1 MKRLL
6 LLLGCVAAFS
16 SCLKNDKFER
26 DMTSTGYIIY
36 SSAAKQT
43 LVALDPFN
51 VAFRLNILIAE
62 GDGDFNAA
70 PGEIRQRMF
79 STGTVISYDETRAN
93 YKLVFN
99 SGSISGDYPR
109 KGTITISTNGY
120 GSLAE
125 AGARW
130 DIYLSDSY
138 AMFSDSKAIYTSSST
153 YSVTNSGDNTWQ
165 VSIQQ
170 LVSVLPDAG
179 IVEGSD
185 GSEIKFESDWTASYT
200 IKQEKGTQKLTD
212 VRNSIFTI
220 STSVLNGKTMY
231 LPADQLNVSTPK
243 PVQFNPACSAS
254 APVGNG
260 LMTISLAND
269 DEMMSNY
276 TTAEVMGGDQL
287 NTCFPK
293 IKISYGGYTTEY

>member
-70 PGEIRQRMF
+70 PGEIRQKMF

-99 SGSISGDYPR
+99 SGSISGSS
-109 KGTITISTNGY
+109 G
-120 GSLAE
+120 
-125 AGARW
+125 
-130 DIYLSDSY
+130 
-138 AMFSDSKAIYTSSST
+138 TSSG
-153 YSVTNSGDNTWQ
+153 VSGPAPGTPTPN
-165 VSIQQ
+165 
-170 LVSVLPDAG
+170 
-179 IVEGSD
+179 
-185 GSEIKFESDWTASYT
+185 ASKY
-200 IKQEKGTQKLTD
+200 L
-212 VRNSIFTI
+212 IF
-220 STSVLNGKTMY
+220 
-231 LPADQLNVSTPK
+231 LPATSSK
-243 PVQFNPACSAS
+243 
-254 APVGNG
+254 
-260 LMTISLAND
+260 
-269 DEMMSNY
+269 
-276 TTAEVMGGDQL
+276 
-287 NTCFPK
+287 
-293 IKISYGGYTTEY
+293 

>member
-70 PGEIRQRMF
+70 PGEIRQKMF

-138 AMFSDSKAIYTSSST
+138 AMFSDSKAIYTSSGT

-185 GSEIKFESDWTASYT
+185 GSEIEFESDWTASYT
-200 IKQEKGTQKLTD
+200 IKQETGTQKLTD
-212 VRNSIFTI
+212 VRNSIFTV
-220 STSVLNGKTMY
+220 STNVLNGKTMY

-243 PVQFNPACSAS
+243 PFQFNPACSAS

-260 LMTISLAND
+260 LMT
-269 DEMMSNY
+269 
-276 TTAEVMGGDQL
+276 TT
-287 NTCFPK
+287 K
-293 IKISYGGYTTEY
+293 

>member
-70 PGEIRQRMF
+70 PGEIRQKMF
-79 STGTVISYDETRAN
+79 STGTVISYDETCPN

-120 GSLAE
+120 GSGRSGCAL
-125 AGARW
+125 GHLPFGLLRHVQRQQ
-130 DIYLSDSY
+130 SDLHL
-138 AMFSDSKAIYTSSST
+138 F
-153 YSVTNSGDNTWQ
+153 GH
-165 VSIQQ
+165 
-170 LVSVLPDAG
+170 LFGHELG
-179 IVEGSD
+179 
-185 GSEIKFESDWTASYT
+185 
-200 IKQEKGTQKLTD
+200 
-212 VRNSIFTI
+212 R
-220 STSVLNGKTMY
+220 
-231 LPADQLNVSTPK
+231 
-243 PVQFNPACSAS
+243 
-254 APVGNG
+254 
-260 LMTISLAND
+260 
-269 DEMMSNY
+269 
-276 TTAEVMGGDQL
+276 
-287 NTCFPK
+287 
-293 IKISYGGYTTEY
+293 

>member
-70 PGEIRQRMF
+70 PGEIRQKMF

-120 GSLAE
+120 GSLA
-125 AGARW
+125 
-130 DIYLSDSY
+130 
-138 AMFSDSKAIYTSSST
+138 
-153 YSVTNSGDNTWQ
+153 
-165 VSIQQ
+165 
-170 LVSVLPDAG
+170 
-179 IVEGSD
+179 
-185 GSEIKFESDWTASYT
+185 
-200 IKQEKGTQKLTD
+200 
-212 VRNSIFTI
+212 
-220 STSVLNGKTMY
+220 
-231 LPADQLNVSTPK
+231 
-243 PVQFNPACSAS
+243 
-254 APVGNG
+254 
-260 LMTISLAND
+260 
-269 DEMMSNY
+269 
-276 TTAEVMGGDQL
+276 
-287 NTCFPK
+287 
-293 IKISYGGYTTEY
+293 